1 MSESSSIK
9 NAMTAFLANNLRFA
23 PSTFLFIHL
32 LDSVVNLNPAS
43 LVLSILYI
51 INIILVVFVI
61 QPIMNKTSLSAANS
75 DESCYILPSSIGDIV
90 NPGSP
95 SEKTERHDAPS
106 LYMETLSFYIS
117 YMLTSR
123 NLAGV
128 DSMYPYIMYGL
139 LFLVLFVL
147 RLKFG
152 CNSFIQ
158 VFLGVIVG
166 VGSGIGSAILVN
178 TLDPS
183 LLPGRVI
190 VNAPAYKAS
199 ENIKCVIKD
208 PTA

>member
-1 MSESSSIK
+1 
-9 NAMTAFLANNLRFA
+9 MTRFLASNLRFA

-61 QPIMNKTSLSAANS
+61 QPIMNKTSLSVANS
-75 DESCYILPSSIGDIV
+75 DESCYILPSSIQDIV
-90 NPGSP
+90 KNPGST
-95 SEKTERHDAPS
+95 SENTDRHDAPS